1 MKLRFLRTFLHYGG
15 YELRYD
21 LWIPG
26 LPSVPWA
33 DAGPYFCAQSYRR
46 CRLPRGTRHEGPAKR
61 VLICKVYR

>member
-26 LPSVPWA
+26 LPSVLRA
-33 DAGPYFCAQSYRR
+33 DAGPYFCAQFYRR
-46 CRLPRGTRHEGPAKR
+46 CWLPCGTRHEGL
-61 VLICKVYR
+61 VEVVQI